1 MTRLRRAV
9 HFVPGANEKMLHKSL
24 ALEADSLVLDL
35 EDAVTP
41 ENKDSA
47 RETVTDWLKNVDFG
61 RQERMVRMNPLDTPW
76 GVTDLEVTMQGRPD
90 SYLVPKV
97 KTRDDL
103 LKSDTTLSRME
114 KECGYPPGEVKLVVL
129 ATETPE
135 GLLNIKDFGSC
146 PRIDALSWGA
156 EDLSAAIGA
165 RRNRG
170 EDGTFL
176 EVFRYARIMTLLAA
190 TAAGVQPL
198 DTVFV
203 DIRDSEGLRRE
214 CVEGAWMGFT
224 GKITIHPNQI
234 ETVNAVFTPSA
245 EEIAESHELLAAF
258 EENQKAGKMAFSF
271 KGQMVDAPH
280 LTRARTILDRAKQ
293 AGIA

>member
-1 MTRLRRAV
+1 MTRLRRTV

-90 SYLVPKV
+90 SYLVPKI

-103 LKSDTTLSRME
+103 LKIDTILSRME
-114 KECGYPPGEVKLVVL
+114 KEYGYPPGEVKLVVL

>member
-9 HFVPGANEKMLHKSL
+9 PFVPGANEKMLNKSL
-24 ALEADSLVLDL
+24 ALAADSLVLDL

-41 ENKDSA
+41 DNKDSA

-61 RQERMVRMNPLDTPW
+61 HQERMVRMNPLDTPW
-76 GVTDLEVTMQGRPD
+76 GVHDLEMTMQCRTD

-97 KTRDDL
+97 RTKDDL
-103 LKSDTTLSRME
+103 FKIDAILTRME
-114 KECGYPPGEVKLVVL
+114 KQLDYAPGEVKLVVL

-135 GLLNIKDFGSC
+135 GLLNIKDFGAC
-146 PRIDALSWGA
+146 PRVDALSWGA

-165 RRNRG
+165 RRNRDEAG
-170 EDGTFL
+170 QFL
-176 EVFRYARIMTLLAA
+176 EVFRYARLMALLAA

-203 DIRDSEGLRRE
+203 DIRDSEGLRRD

-234 ETVNAVFTPSA
+234 DTVNTVFSPSA
-245 EEIAESHELLAAF
+245 EEIAESQELLAAF
-258 EENQKAGKMAFSF
+258 EENEKAGKMAFSF
-271 KGQMVDAPH
+271 KGQMVDVPH
-280 LTRARTILDRAKQ
+280 LTRARTILERAKQ
-293 AGIA
+293 AGLV

>member
-9 HFVPGANEKMLHKSL
+9 HFVPGANEKMLNKSL
-24 ALEADSLVLDL
+24 ALAADSLVLDL

-41 ENKDSA
+41 DNKDSA

-76 GVTDLEVTMQGRPD
+76 GVHDLEMTMQGRPD

-97 KTRDDL
+97 RTKDDL
-103 LKSDTTLSRME
+103 FKIDAILTRME
-114 KECGYPPGEVKLVVL
+114 KQLDYASGEVKLVVL

-135 GLLNIKDFGSC
+135 GLLNIKGFGAC
-146 PRIDALSWGA
+146 PRVDALSWGA

-165 RRNRG
+165 RRNRDEAG
-170 EDGTFL
+170 QFL

-203 DIRDSEGLRRE
+203 DIRDSEGLRRD

-234 ETVNAVFTPSA
+234 DTVNTVFSPSA
-245 EEIAESHELLAAF
+245 EEITESQELLAAF
-258 EENQKAGKMAFSF
+258 EENEKAGKMAFSF
-271 KGQMVDAPH
+271 KGQMVDVPH
-280 LTRARTILDRAKQ
+280 LTRARTILERAKQ
-293 AGIA
+293 ARLV